1 MNKHSTPGRAK
12 SAAVACLALAGALP
26 LAAQAQAQAASDTWQ
41 FDATIYGWFPAIGGS
56 TSFPAGNG
64 GPSLDVSARQVIDAL
79 KFAFMGSLEAKR
91 GQWGLWNDL
100 VYADFGADKS
110 GTRDF
115 SVGQQNL
122 PVGVTADLG
131 LDIKSW
137 IWTVAGTYS
146 LAATPAGTM
155 DLLAGAR
162 LLDMDQTLRWTF
174 NGNIAG
180 QPLLPRTGSARV
192 SVSNWDAVVGV
203 KGRANLGND
212 GTWFIPYYLD
222 AGGGESRLTWQIIG
236 GVGYQFGWGALLAT
250 WRYLDYNFKSSSK
263 VDSIDFNGIALG
275 ATFKF

>member
-1 MNKHSTPGRAK
+1 MNKHGNPGLAK
-12 SAAVACLALAGALP
+12 SAAVASLALAGALP
-26 LAAQAQAQAASDTWQ
+26 LAAQAQAASEAWQ
-41 FDATIYGWFPAIGGS
+41 FDATIYGWFPSIGGS

-79 KFAFMGSLEAKR
+79 KFAFMGSFEAKR
-91 GQWGLWNDL
+91 GQWGLWTDL

-146 LAATPAGTM
+146 LAAEPAGTL

-162 LLDMDQTLRWTF
+162 LLDMDQRLRWTF
-174 NGNIAG
+174 SGNTNG
-180 QPLLPRTGSARV
+180 QPLLPRTGSATV
-192 SVSNWDAVVGV
+192 SLSNWDAVVGV

-212 GTWFIPYYLD
+212 GRWFIPYYLD
-222 AGGGESRLTWQIIG
+222 VGGGESKLTWQIIA
-236 GVGYQFGWGALLAT
+236 GVGYQFGWGSLLAT

>member
-1 MNKHSTPGRAK
+1 MNKHSIPGLAK
-12 SAAVACLALAGALP
+12 AAGAVSLALASVFP
-26 LAAQAQAQAASDTWQ
+26 VAAQAQAAADAWQ
-41 FDATIYGWFPAIGGS
+41 FEATLYGWFPAIGGS
-56 TSFPAGNG
+56 TSFPDGGG
-64 GPSLDVSARQVIDAL
+64 GPSIDVSAKQVIDAL
-79 KFAFMGSLEAKR
+79 KFAFMGSLQATR

-115 SVGQQNL
+115 HVGQRDL
-122 PVGVTADLG
+122 PADVTADLG

-174 NGNIAG
+174 SGNIAG
-180 QPLLPRTGSARV
+180 HPLPARTGSATV

-212 GTWFIPYYLD
+212 GKWFLPYYLD
-222 AGGGESRLTWQIIG
+222 VGGGQSKSTWQIMG
-236 GVGYQFGWGALLAT
+236 GVGYQFGWGSLLAT
-250 WRYLDYNFKSSSK
+250 WRYLDYNFKSDSK
-263 VDSIDFNGIALG
+263 VDSLDFNGVAIG
-275 ATFKF
+275 ASFKF